1 MSGFINNSG
10 MYNNNQRYLPQQTID
25 VEYEVLD
32 NTPWYKR
39 INMPNVLLP
48 RVTRG
53 GAIGGITGAIAGGAI
68 GGYFANQGNGDIS
81 TTALVGAG
89 TGLVGGVIGSAT
101 GYGLERLGSNIAN
114 RISNNQATK
123 TATKAT
129 GNALGTVAKIAIPLT
144 VLGGIGYG
152 GYHVGTADDRARAKL
167 EQEQLDNFNSIL
179 QAQKDRE
186 MVNEYIKQQKL
197 KEQYETEKQ
206 LALINQL
213 GNAVNNIPT
222 LPYDVNNY
230 LYTEQLMTPS
240 Y

>member
-1 MSGFINNSG
+1 MNNSYG
-10 MYNNNQRYLPQQTID
+10 LSPVNTID
-25 VEYEVLD
+25 VEHEVLD

-39 INMPNVLLP
+39 INMP
-48 RVTRG
+48 R
-53 GAIGGITGAIAGGAI
+53 
-68 GGYFANQGNGDIS
+68 IS
-81 TTALVGAG
+81 K
-89 TGLVGGVIGSAT
+89 GGVIGSTGGAIGAYLAT
-101 GYGLERLGSNIAN
+101 KDSDNGLVTTGATVGGGLLGSALLG
-114 RISNNQATK
+114 
-123 TATKAT
+123 TKAR
-129 GNALGTVAKIAIPLT
+129 NVAIPLA
-144 VLGGIGYG
+144 VIGGVGYG
-152 GYHVGTADDRARAKL
+152 GYHVATADDRARAKL

-206 LALINQL
+206 WVLLNQL

>member
-39 INMPNVLLP
+39 INMPNVSLP

-53 GAIGGITGAIAGGAI
+53 GAIGGSIGALSGGAI
-68 GGYFANQGNGDIS
+68 GAYLSDNNPYA
-81 TTALVGAG
+81 TTGGAV
-89 TGLVGGVIGSAT
+89 VGGVSG
-101 GYGLERLGSNIAN
+101 GLVTEGLNRLG
-114 RISNNQATK
+114 K
-123 TATKAT
+123 VPT
-129 GNALGTVAKIAIPLT
+129 GQTVKALGKMAIPLA